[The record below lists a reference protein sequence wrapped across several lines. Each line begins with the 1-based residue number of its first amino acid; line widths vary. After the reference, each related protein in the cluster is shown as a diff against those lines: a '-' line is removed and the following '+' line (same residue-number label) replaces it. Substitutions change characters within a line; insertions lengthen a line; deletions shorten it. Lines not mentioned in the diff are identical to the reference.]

1 MERFIPYEK
10 LSKKEK
16 KKLDQARRQT
26 WGPLNPV
33 TRNPESSRAYQRHRM
48 NRQGRNLEEIA

>member
-1 MERFIPYEK
+1 MNKIISYEK

-16 KKLDQARRQT
+16 KKINNSKRNT

-33 TRNPESSRAYQRHRM
+33 SRVVKNKKKEASKNACRK
-48 NRQGRNLEEIA
+48 GV

>member
-16 KKLDQARRQT
+16 KKLNQAGRQT
-26 WGPLNPV
+26 WGALNPV
-33 TRNPESSRAYQRHRM
+33 TRKPKNSRAYQRQTV
-48 NRQGRNLEEIA
+48 NRQTRKEAEIA